1 MVVFVC
7 VGFGVIMVMV
17 VSSRQACCAAVAV
30 VQFTSNQV
38 LFLLLFSHLK
48 TPVNKKKMPLSIKK

>member
-1 MVVFVC
+1 MVVFVF

-17 VSSRQACCAAVAV
+17 VSSRRACCAAVAV
-30 VQFTSNQV
+30 VQFASDQV

-48 TPVNKKKMPLSIKK
+48 TPVNENAIKY